1 MLLMELYTSINT
13 IIDCLITNKN
23 HSEFIRELGGKI
35 KFDEEYESIYY
46 RQFII
51 LRKDTPSE
59 ILRQYFQQCIT
70 KTLEKLHEEN
80 KEPSMII
87 INIFSGISLVNI
99 EFSRDYINDN
109 IINELMNLFES
120 PSINR
125 ENRDEIEEPKEPILK
140 SE

>member
-1 MLLMELYTSINT
+1 MLLIELYTSINT

-23 HSEFIRELGGKI
+23 HSEFIRELGSKI
-35 KFDEEYESIYY
+35 KFDEEYESVYY

-120 PSINR
+120 PSINK
-125 ENRDEIEEPKEPILK
+125 ENRDENEEPIEIRIGLL
-140 SE
+140 